1 MCPAAVWSGF
11 ENRRGAHSERGQV
24 PVCRGVNPMVRK
36 QARNFTLLEV
46 LIVLAIVGMLA
57 ALVTVPFARHL
68 GSAEVQG
75 AASQV
80 QSALS
85 DAQAEARESGLPVR
99 VVATVDENG
108 RTDVACQTVDPF
120 APERGDLALDSAPES
135 RAQAEPRS
143 GMEHAFARA
152 TRRVQLPTGITIQ
165 DRQPAEAPEIRR
177 SVGGMAAAPEGTD
190 ARSSLVE
197 ARPPRTLAI
206 FLPDGSAVVPGPIR
220 LSGKDGRSSEVR
232 VNPWTGVAVL
242 SSENNAGVT
251 DADSA
256 GPRPSGA
263 GSSGSRTPDPT
274 DPFAEWR

>member
-1 MCPAAVWSGF
+1 M
-11 ENRRGAHSERGQV
+11 

-36 QARNFTLLEV
+36 LARNFTLLEV
-46 LIVLAIVGMLA
+46 LIVIAIVGMLV

-68 GSAEVQG
+68 GGAEVEG

-80 QSALS
+80 QSALN
-85 DAQAEARESGLPVR
+85 DAQAEARESGRPVR

-108 RTDVACQTVDPF
+108 RTGVACQTVDPA
-120 APERGDLALDSAPES
+120 APEHGGIALDGAPES
-135 RAQAEPRS
+135 RVQAEPRS

-152 TRRVQLPTGITIQ
+152 TRRVQLPTGITIE
-165 DRQPAEAPEIRR
+165 DREPVESPEIRR
-177 SVGGMAAAPEGTD
+177 SVGGMAAVPEESD
-190 ARSSLVE
+190 ASSTLVE

-242 SSENNAGVT
+242 SSENGTGVT
-251 DADSA
+251 DGASTSA
-256 GPRPSGA
+256 RPSGA
-263 GSSGSRTPDPT
+263 GSSSDRTPDPA

>member
-1 MCPAAVWSGF
+1 M
-11 ENRRGAHSERGQV
+11 

-46 LIVLAIVGMLA
+46 LIVIAIVGMLA

-68 GSAEVQG
+68 GGAEVEG

-80 QSALS
+80 QSALN
-85 DAQAEARESGLPVR
+85 DAQAEARESGRPVR

-108 RTDVACQTVDPF
+108 RTGVACQTVDPA
-120 APERGDLALDSAPES
+120 APGHGATALDGAPES
-135 RAQAEPRS
+135 GVQAEPRI

-152 TRRVQLPTGITIQ
+152 TRHVQLPTGVTIQ
-165 DRQPAEAPEIRR
+165 GREPAESPEMRR

-190 ARSSLVE
+190 ARSTLVE

-242 SSENNAGVT
+242 SSENGAGVS
-251 DADSA
+251 DAA
-256 GPRPSGA
+256 PTGARPSGA
-263 GSSGSRTPDPT
+263 DASGGQTPDPT